1 MLLYLQYDKIYIGE
15 SKMKFLNGIRIGE
28 YELNPDTVLDEI
40 REKCVEGRKNYTS
53 IALYR
58 GETIAPEM
66 VLSWAK
72 YMKENDIYFHFA
84 FSADKSLGFPFD
96 AETAD
101 KVKEV
106 AGENFLGILVPELGS
121 KYACSGSAYGKL
133 AGYHDIEGMSEGKDG
148 FIAHVNEAVERIGF
162 SENIGI
168 SVIEATSLVS
178 YVTAAKTG
186 IPVLETMCG
195 DVENT
200 VPLLRGSAKARGDK
214 AYINYVAHEW
224 YAGVDNADELKKK
237 RLRMV
242 YNYSYM
248 NGGGGIILESGDIC
262 MCSHGMSEGYDHEL
276 PVFYRKTVEEFTDYL
291 ETDKRPEGYPI
302 TKVAFVQGNSD
313 GWSSWNCG
321 SSLWNN
327 KFDKAWGYGAPEFTH
342 RILSELGKKR
352 RWCDI
357 NNFGPVD
364 YSGAPGYGTFDIVN
378 IGLVS
383 AEALSAYD
391 YLIFT
396 GWNTMT
402 DEIYD
407 KLISYV
413 KGGGKLF
420 MCAAHLNTNDKRD
433 GEISL
438 VKDGDLT
445 ELFGARLSAKDS
457 YLSNAGVKF
466 FESAYE
472 NIVYPYDKS
481 YYDPSFSAGYA
492 KYAGVELS
500 GATPVATLSDTFAV
514 AEVPD
519 CGIAMIENKLGD
531 GLAILLTSL
540 DYPGAGQTYETYRD
554 VVRQLLAASH
564 RDADIKVLAN
574 DKVRFSVYES
584 GDVYLLNTDFD
595 IPLYAKIEKDG
606 AAAVEVTLAP
616 SELKHIK
623 V

>member
-1 MLLYLQYDKIYIGE
+1 
-15 SKMKFLNGIRIGE
+15 MKFLNGIRIGE
-28 YELNPDTVLDEI
+28 YELNVDTVIYEI
-40 REKCVEGRKNYTS
+40 REKCIKGRKNYTS
-53 IALYR
+53 IGVYR
-58 GETIAPEM
+58 NEKIAPETFI
-66 VLSWAK
+66 SWAK
-72 YMKENDIYFHFA
+72 FMAENDIYFHFA
-84 FSADKSLGFPFD
+84 FSADAAVNPPFTSD
-96 AETAD
+96 TA
-101 KVKEV
+101 VKIKEA
-106 AGENFLGILVPELGS
+106 AGEHFLGILIPELGS

-133 AGYHDIEGMSEGKDG
+133 AGYHDFKNMSEGKEG
-148 FIAHVNEAVERIGF
+148 FIAHVNDAVERLGF
-162 SENIGI
+162 PDDIGI
-168 SVIEATSLVS
+168 SIIEATSLVS

-214 AYINYVAHEW
+214 TYINYVAHEW
-224 YAGVDNADELKKK
+224 YGGVDNEDELKKK

-248 NGGGGIILESGDIC
+248 NGGGGIILESGDLC
-262 MCSHGMSEGYDHEL
+262 MYSHGLKEGYDHEL
-276 PVFYRKTVEEFTDYL
+276 PKFYRRTLEEFSDFL
-291 ETDKRPEGYPI
+291 ETDERPEGYPI

-327 KFDKAWGYGAPEFTH
+327 IYNKSWGYGAPEFTN
-342 RILSELGKKR
+342 RILSELGTKR

-357 NNFGPVD
+357 NNFGPKD
-364 YSGAPGYGTFDIVN
+364 YSGACGYGTFDIVN

-402 DEIYD
+402 EEIYQ

-433 GEISL
+433 GE
-438 VKDGDLT
+438 VKLLRGGDLT
-445 ELFGARLSAKDS
+445 ELFGAKLDADKAYVSS
-457 YLSNAGVKF
+457 AGVKF
-466 FESAYE
+466 FESSCE
-472 NIVYPYDKS
+472 DIVYPYDKGS
-481 YYDPSFSAGYA
+481 YDPTFSAGYA
-492 KYAGVELS
+492 NYADIELL

-514 AEVPD
+514 SAVPD
-519 CGIAMIENKLGD
+519 CGIAMIENKIGE
-531 GLAILLTSL
+531 GLAILHTSL
-540 DYPGAGQTYETYRD
+540 DYPGAGETYECYRG
-554 VVRQLLAASH
+554 VVRELLAASH
-564 RDADIKVLAN
+564 RAADIKVLAN

-595 IPLYAKIEKDG
+595 IPLYAKVEKDG
-606 AAAVEVTLAP
+606 KATEVTLAP

>member
-1 MLLYLQYDKIYIGE
+1 
-15 SKMKFLNGIRIGE
+15 MKFLNGIRIGE
-28 YELNPDTVLDEI
+28 YELNPDTVIDEI
-40 REKCVEGRKNYTS
+40 REKCIEGRKNYTS

-72 YMKENDIYFHFA
+72 YMAENDIYFHFA

-101 KVKEV
+101 KIKEV
-106 AGENFLGILVPELGS
+106 AGEHFLGILVPELGS

-133 AGYHDIEGMSEGKDG
+133 AGYHDIEEMSEGRDG
-148 FIAHVNEAVERIGF
+148 FIAHVNEAVDRIGF

-178 YVTAAKTG
+178 YVTAARTG

-214 AYINYVAHEW
+214 AYLNYVAHEW
-224 YAGVDNADELKKK
+224 YGGVDNADELKKK

-242 YNYSYM
+242 YDYSYM

-262 MCSHGMSEGYDHEL
+262 MCSHGMREGYDHEL
-276 PVFYRKTVEEFTDYL
+276 PVFYRKTVDEFTDFL
-291 ETDKRPEGYPI
+291 ETDNRPEGYPI

-327 KFDKAWGYGAPEFTH
+327 IYDKNWGYGAPEFTN
-342 RILSELGKKR
+342 RILSELGTKR

-357 NNFGPVD
+357 NNFGPRD

-402 DEIYD
+402 EEIYE

-413 KGGGKLF
+413 KGGGRLF
-420 MCAAHLNTNDKRD
+420 MCASHLNTNDRRD
-433 GEISL
+433 GE
-438 VKDGDLT
+438 VKLLRDGNLT
-445 ELFGARLSAKDS
+445 ELFGARLDAE
-457 YLSNAGVKF
+457 NAYVTSTGVKF
-466 FESAYE
+466 FESQCE
-472 NIVYPYDKS
+472 DIIYPYDKGS
-481 YYDPSFSAGYA
+481 YDPSFSAGYA
-492 KYAGVELS
+492 NYAAVELL
-500 GATPVATLSDTFAV
+500 GAKPVATLSDTFAV
-514 AEVPD
+514 AAVPD
-519 CGIAMIENKLGD
+519 CGIAITENKLGE
-531 GLAILLTSL
+531 GYAILLTSL
-540 DYPGAGQTYETYRD
+540 DYPGAGQTYECYRA
-554 VVRQLLAASH
+554 VVRELLSASH
-564 RDADIKVLAN
+564 RAADVKVLAN

-595 IPLYAKIEKDG
+595 IPLYARIEKDG
-606 AAAVEVTLAP
+606 AATEVTLAP
-616 SELKHIK
+616 SELKH
-623 V
+623 VRV